1 MTRGVRPQAALQ
13 TETIAVVP
21 HTEAPRAQVLVVDDE
36 ENVLITTG
44 AILELDGY
52 AVTTASSA
60 AAALELL
67 SRRAF
72 DVVVSDLRIGDAAGL
87 HVLSEA
93 QRFSP
98 DTATVVVTGYATLDA
113 ATEAIRSGVYD
124 FLLKPC
130 DPEQLRLVGARY

>member
-13 TETIAVVP
+13 TETISVVP
-21 HTEAPRAQVLVVDDE
+21 DTEAPRAQVLVVDDE

-93 QRFSP
+93 
-98 DTATVVVTGYATLDA
+98 
-113 ATEAIRSGVYD
+113 
-124 FLLKPC
+124 
-130 DPEQLRLVGARY
+130 